1 MSYEVLAPAL
11 AVGFVIGCVAAW
23 RAALRDRA
31 RERRALR
38 TDGIVTQVEYN
49 SEHQVFPTVR
59 FSTAPGRWV
68 EAKPASSVNAP
79 LFQVGQRVG
88 LRYDPQDPSW
98 ILVDG
103 LPGAGCVGLA
113 VAVALTIGAVV
124 LVAMAVVVLA
134 S

>member
-59 FSTAPGRWV
+59 FSTAPGWV